1 MLAGEGNCRRRV
13 GMESGAG
20 GQVGAV
26 SRLEVAIVFTIN
38 GDSFIFM
45 GGFFTRRKTARVQ

>member
-1 MLAGEGNCRRRV
+1 MLAGEGSCRRRV